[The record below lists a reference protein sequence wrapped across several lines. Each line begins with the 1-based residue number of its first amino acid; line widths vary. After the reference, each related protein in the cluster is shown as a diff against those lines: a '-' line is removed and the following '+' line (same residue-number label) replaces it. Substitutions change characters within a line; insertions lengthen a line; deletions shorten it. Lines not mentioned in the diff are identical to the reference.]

1 MKFIGTDLTRQIE
14 RDMFDYMPKEYEDYR
29 ESRAIVQTEAS
40 EFEALNGQIA
50 EVLAQFFIDT
60 ATWGLANWERV
71 CGLPVDES
79 KPVGQ
84 RRSVIKSK
92 LRGIGTVTVD
102 LIKNVAESW
111 YGGDVEVMEQSA
123 LYKVT
128 VKFVSSYGVPENLAD
143 VEKALRDIIPAHLD
157 LAFEFRFVTYD
168 TLKTQYATYDAV
180 MASGL
185 TYVEIISN
193 GE

>member
-1 MKFIGTDLTRQIE
+1 VKFLGTDLTRNIE

-29 ESRAIVQTEAS
+29 ESRAIVQAEAKQ
-40 EFEALNGQIA
+40 FEALHADIA
-50 EVLAQFFIDT
+50 DVLAQFFIDT
-60 ATWGLANWERV
+60 ATWGLANWERLV
-71 CGLPVDES
+71 GVVPDES
-79 KPVGQ
+79 KPLSQ
-84 RRSVIKSK
+84 RRSVVKSK
-92 LRGIGTVTVD
+92 LRGVGTVTVD

-111 YGGDVEVMEQSA
+111 YGGDVEVTEQSA

-168 TLKTQYATYDAV
+168 TLKTQYATYGAIT
-180 MASGL
+180 ASGL